1 MERTMRKIRFLL
13 AALVVA
19 ATTFTGCTEASTVNY
34 NISRQAEYF
43 ECQRRITV
51 YNARTDTIILE
62 MEGCMNISNDEYGEL
77 VVTVKTGANTYKKN
91 YVYLNEYTLYVIED
105 ITGTLTNPYDYKI
118 YFHTNVLPFK
128 PNIVN

>member
-1 MERTMRKIRFLL
+1 MRKIRFLL
-13 AALVVA
+13 AALAIA

-62 MEGCMNISNDEYGEL
+62 MEGCMNISNNENGEL
-77 VVTVKTGANTYKKN
+77 VVTVKTGASTYKKN

-118 YFHTNVLPFK
+118 YFHTNVLPFE
-128 PNIVN
+128 PNVVN

>member
-1 MERTMRKIRFLL
+1 MRKIRFLL

-19 ATTFTGCTEASTVNY
+19 ATTFTGCTEASKVNH

-77 VVTVKTGANTYKKN
+77 VVTVKTGASTYKKN
-91 YVYLNEYTLYVIED
+91 YVYLNEYTLYVVED

-118 YFHTNVLPFK
+118 YFHTNVLPFE
-128 PNIVN
+128 PNVVN

>member
-1 MERTMRKIRFLL
+1 MRKIRFLL
-13 AALVVA
+13 AALA
-19 ATTFTGCTEASTVNY
+19 ITATTFTGCTEASTVNY

-62 MEGCMNISNDEYGEL
+62 MEGCMNISNNENGEL
-77 VVTVKTGANTYKKN
+77 VVTVKTGASTYKKN
-91 YVYLNEYTLYVIED
+91 YVYLNEYTLYVVED

-118 YFHTNVLPFK
+118 YFHTNVLPFE
-128 PNIVN
+128 PNVVN

>member
-1 MERTMRKIRFLL
+1 MRKIRFLL
-13 AALVVA
+13 AALAIA

-62 MEGCMNISNDEYGEL
+62 MEGCMNISNNENGEL
-77 VVTVKTGANTYKKN
+77 VVTVKTGASTYKKN
-91 YVYLNEYTLYVIED
+91 YVYLNEYTLYVVED

-118 YFHTNVLPFK
+118 YFHTNVLPFE
-128 PNIVN
+128 PNVVN

>member
-1 MERTMRKIRFLL
+1 MRKIRFLL

-19 ATTFTGCTEASTVNY
+19 ATTFTGCTEASTANY

-62 MEGCMNISNDEYGEL
+62 MEGCMNISNNEYGEL
-77 VVTVKTGANTYKKN
+77 VVTVKTGASTYKKN
-91 YVYLNEYTLYVIED
+91 YVYLNEYTLYVVED

-118 YFHTNVLPFK
+118 YFHTNVLPFE
-128 PNIVN
+128 PNVVN

>member
-1 MERTMRKIRFLL
+1 MRKIRFLL

-19 ATTFTGCTEASTVNY
+19 ATTFTGCTEASKVNH

-62 MEGCMNISNDEYGEL
+62 MEGCMNISNNVNGEL
-77 VVTVKTGANTYKKN
+77 VVTVKTGADTYKKN
-91 YVYLNEYTLYVIED
+91 YVYLNEYTLYVVED

-118 YFHTNVLPFK
+118 YFHTNVLPLE
-128 PNIVN
+128 PNVVN

>member
-1 MERTMRKIRFLL
+1 MRKIRFLL
-13 AALVVA
+13 AALIAA
-19 ATTFTGCTEASTVNY
+19 ATAFTGSSCSEADTVNY

-51 YNARTDTIILE
+51 YNARTDNIILE
-62 MEGCMNISNDEYGEL
+62 MEGCMNISNNENGEL

-91 YVYLNEYTLYVIED
+91 YVYLNEYTLYVVED

-118 YFHTNVLPFK
+118 YFHTNVLPLE
-128 PNIVN
+128 PNVVN

>member
-1 MERTMRKIRFLL
+1 MRKIRFLL

-19 ATTFTGCTEASTVNY
+19 ATTFTGCTEASKVNH
-34 NISRQAEYF
+34 NISRQTEYF

-77 VVTVKTGANTYKKN
+77 VVTVKTGASTYKKN
-91 YVYLNEYTLYVIED
+91 YVYLNEYTLYVVEG

-118 YFHTNVLPFK
+118 YFHTNVLPFE
-128 PNIVN
+128 PNVVN

>member
-1 MERTMRKIRFLL
+1 MRKIRFLL

-62 MEGCMNISNDEYGEL
+62 MEGCMNISNNGHGEL
-77 VVTVKTGANTYKKN
+77 VVTVKTGASTYKKN
-91 YVYLNEYTLYVIED
+91 YVYLNEYTLYVVED

-118 YFHTNVLPFK
+118 YFHTNVLPFE
-128 PNIVN
+128 PNVVN

>member
-1 MERTMRKIRFLL
+1 MRKIRFLL

-19 ATTFTGCTEASTVNY
+19 ATTFTGCTEASTANY

-62 MEGCMNISNDEYGEL
+62 MEGCMNISNNEHGEL
-77 VVTVKTGANTYKKN
+77 VVTVKTGASTYKKN
-91 YVYLNEYTLYVIED
+91 YVYLNEYTLYVVED

-118 YFHTNVLPFK
+118 YFHTNVLPFE

>member
-1 MERTMRKIRFLL
+1 MRKIRFLL
-13 AALVVA
+13 AALVVS
-19 ATTFTGCTEASTVNY
+19 ATTFTGCTEASKVNH

-118 YFHTNVLPFK
+118 YFHTNVLPFE

>member
-1 MERTMRKIRFLL
+1 MRKIRFLL
-13 AALVVA
+13 ASLIVA
-19 ATTFTGCTEASTVNY
+19 ATAFTGSSCSEADTVNY

-51 YNARTDTIILE
+51 YNARTDNIILE
-62 MEGCMNISNDEYGEL
+62 MEGCMNISNNVNGEL

-91 YVYLNEYTLYVIED
+91 YVYLNEYTLYVVED

-118 YFHTNVLPFK
+118 YFHTNVLPLE
-128 PNIVN
+128 PNVVN

>member
-19 ATTFTGCTEASTVNY
+19 ATTFTGCTEASKVNH

-118 YFHTNVLPFK
+118 YFHTNVLPFE

>member
-19 ATTFTGCTEASTVNY
+19 ATTFTGCTEASKVNY

-118 YFHTNVLPFK
+118 YFHTNVLPFE

>member
-1 MERTMRKIRFLL
+1 MRKIRFLL

-19 ATTFTGCTEASTVNY
+19 ATTFTGCTEASKVNY

-118 YFHTNVLPFK
+118 YFHTNVLPFE

>member
-1 MERTMRKIRFLL
+1 MRKIRFLL

-19 ATTFTGCTEASTVNY
+19 ATTFTGCTEASTVDY

-51 YNARTDTIILE
+51 YNARTDNIILE
-62 MEGCMNISNDEYGEL
+62 MEGCMNISNNENGEL

-91 YVYLNEYTLYVIED
+91 YVYLNEYTLYVVED

-118 YFHTNVLPFK
+118 YFHTNVLPFE
-128 PNIVN
+128 PNVVN

>member
-1 MERTMRKIRFLL
+1 MRKIRFLL

-19 ATTFTGCTEASTVNY
+19 ATTFTGCTEASKVNH

-62 MEGCMNISNDEYGEL
+62 MEGCMNISNNENGEL
-77 VVTVKTGANTYKKN
+77 VVTVKTGASTYKKN

-118 YFHTNVLPFK
+118 YFHTNVLPFE

>member
-1 MERTMRKIRFLL
+1 MRKIRFLL

-19 ATTFTGCTEASTVNY
+19 ATTFTGCTEASKVNH

-51 YNARTDTIILE
+51 YNARTDNIILE
-62 MEGCMNISNDEYGEL
+62 MEGCMNISNNENGEL

-91 YVYLNEYTLYVIED
+91 YVYLNEYTLYVVED

-118 YFHTNVLPFK
+118 YFHTNVLPLE
-128 PNIVN
+128 PNVVN

>member
-1 MERTMRKIRFLL
+1 MRKIRFLL

-19 ATTFTGCTEASTVNY
+19 ATTFTGCTEASKVNH

-77 VVTVKTGANTYKKN
+77 VVTVKTGASTYKKN

-118 YFHTNVLPFK
+118 YFHTNVLPFE

>member
-1 MERTMRKIRFLL
+1 MRKIRFLL

-19 ATTFTGCTEASTVNY
+19 ATTFTGCTEASKVNH

-51 YNARTDTIILE
+51 YNARTDNIILE

-91 YVYLNEYTLYVIED
+91 YVYLNEYTLYVVED

-118 YFHTNVLPFK
+118 YFHTNVLPFE
-128 PNIVN
+128 PNVVN